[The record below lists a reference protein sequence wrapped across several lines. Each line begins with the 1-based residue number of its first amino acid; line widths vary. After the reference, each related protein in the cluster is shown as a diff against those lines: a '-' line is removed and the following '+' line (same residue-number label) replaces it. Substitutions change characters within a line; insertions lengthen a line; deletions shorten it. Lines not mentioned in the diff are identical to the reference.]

1 MKALFESIVI
11 PSDPTPVERSAASE
25 LQDALRRVTGVE
37 LPIVSETE
45 TVKGRAFFIG
55 DTEAARSAA
64 SVLPGSVG
72 FQPAAARTKP
82 GPPPGDAGFQPATNG
97 WRDDEIL
104 IHETDG
110 GLVLT
115 GDPQRGPIY
124 AVCTYLEDYV
134 GVRWWTSSAS
144 YYPSRRL
151 ADLPGANL
159 RFAPRLKYREAYYL
173 DGFDPLLKV
182 RSKINYSSAARYEP
196 ATPVHPFI
204 PAELGGNYRLYFFE
218 GRRSAYHSFF
228 EVLPPSQHFDAH
240 PEWYSLVDGKRVA
253 HQLCLSNDEMAEAY
267 IAETLRRLREMPEA
281 NFIQVSQ
288 NDWQGACE
296 CDACR
301 AIEAEDGGAH
311 SGIYLRF
318 ANRVAEAIEKEFP
331 HVMVD
336 TFAYQFTR
344 AAPSRTRPR
353 HNVVVRLCDIECA
366 FNRPL
371 TDFDQ
376 NRAFLKDLADWSR
389 IAPGQIFIW
398 DYLADFQSYMMPHP
412 NLFSIA
418 PNIRTFADAGAV
430 GIFEQGDACC
440 AAGEFAPLRFWL
452 VSHLLWNPDADE
464 KTLMADFVRGYYGPL
479 ATPHILAYL
488 ELVNGAGAAS
498 DKPMR
503 CYHER
508 VTDWL
513 SEEVRAEAV
522 REMDAALAAAETD
535 GADYAH
541 RVRREQ
547 LSTDHMRLLDWRPED
562 GDRSAFAKR
571 WIADCRGFGVCAAR
585 ETTDPGQFEAYARE
599 ITDNG

>member
-1 MKALFESIVI
+1 MKPHFTTILI
-11 PSDPTPVERSAASE
+11 PSTPTPVERSAARE
-25 LQDALRRVTGVE
+25 LQDALRRVTGE
-37 LPIVSETE
+37 TLPVLPESAGAE
-45 TVKGRAFFIG
+45 GRAFFIG
-55 DTEAARSAA
+55 DTVAARRDAR
-64 SVLPGSVG
+64 PGSAG
-72 FQPAAARTKP
+72 AQHAA
-82 GPPPGDAGFQPATNG
+82 DG

-104 IHETDG
+104 ICETDG

-115 GDPQRGPIY
+115 GHPRRGPLY
-124 AVCTYLEDYV
+124 AVCTYLEDFV
-134 GVRWWTSSAS
+134 GVRWWTSSEA
-144 YYPSRRL
+144 YYPSRPL
-151 ADLPGANL
+151 ADLPVANL

-204 PAELGGNYRLYFFE
+204 PPELGGNYRLYFYE

-228 EVLPPSQHFDAH
+228 QVLPPDVHFEAH
-240 PEWYSLVDGKRVA
+240 PDWYSLVGGKRQP

-296 CDACR
+296 CEACR

-311 SGIYLRF
+311 AGIYLRF

-371 TDFDQ
+371 TEFDQ

-398 DYLADFQSYMMPHP
+398 DYLADFHSYMLPHP
-412 NLFSIA
+412 NLLSIA

-430 GIFEQGDACC
+430 GVFEQGDACC

-464 KTLMADFVRGYYGPL
+464 KALIRDFVRGYYG
-479 ATPHILAYL
+479 AAAAPHLLDYIR
-488 ELVNGAGAAS
+488 LVNEAGAAS
-498 DKPMR
+498 ATPMR
-503 CYHER
+503 CYHR
-508 VTDWL
+508 NVTDWL
-513 SEEVRAEAV
+513 PENVRDDAVRA
-522 REMDAALAAAETD
+522 MDAALAAAE
-535 GADYAH
+535 GEGREYAR

-547 LSTDHMRLLDWRPED
+547 LSTDHMRLLNWKPGD
-562 GDRSAFAKR
+562 GDRDAFARR
-571 WIADCRGFGVCAAR
+571 WIADCRAFGVVAAA
-585 ETTDPGQFEAYARE
+585 ETTEPTQFDTYAASLLNPDSVR
-599 ITDNG
+599 G